1 MPPVPEVKLSE
12 EQLRK
17 VLSDEEVDALNGTT
31 AGCKCSTLWQYCEE
45 YHLNN
50 KDTTTKDLKR
60 KALKENFA
68 VIRAAKLDRPKQAEQ
83 HATEPEV
90 QQQQQ
95 QPEHQPAPPR
105 ACPARDLP
113 ASVVVNAPSES
124 IDRHARTAC
133 AHVIARKS
141 QWLEVFTG
149 FDNALIVEW
158 FTTYLTEN
166 IVYTIKRSN
175 GITATSSDPEVLD
188 SLSDGDVVAQHVNLA
203 LAAQSFLEAH
213 SDPSSRW
220 DNNSLAR
227 VVVCKFHDG
236 AKFRASTFG
245 IDPGRHN
252 LDDPAR
258 RLNARTLNE
267 DTHKL
272 FNGYTPA
279 GGFPWLKDDLDQA
292 REDHRVAALCP
303 EDAYNYRSSAT
314 LQGKW
319 RDMLND
325 YDEFQRL
332 ITQSGEGNEE
342 QCPSTFTTCTPWQK
356 STKSLKLYVRWH
368 PRARRVNWDN
378 QPAPRRRE
386 WESLT
391 GSRRAPRSRSGRRS
405 RWFRHSRTMATKF
418 RAQ

>member
-1 MPPVPEVKLSE
+1 M
-12 EQLRK
+12 
-17 VLSDEEVDALNGTT
+17 
-31 AGCKCSTLWQYCEE
+31 
-45 YHLNN
+45 
-50 KDTTTKDLKR
+50 
-60 KALKENFA
+60 
-68 VIRAAKLDRPKQAEQ
+68 
-83 HATEPEV
+83 
-90 QQQQQ
+90 
-95 QPEHQPAPPR
+95 
-105 ACPARDLP
+105 
-113 ASVVVNAPSES
+113 VVNAPSES

-166 IVYTIKRSN
+166 NVYTIKRSN

-267 DTHKL
+267 DTYKL

-279 GGFPWLKDDLDQA
+279 GGFPWLLRTTLTK
-292 REDHRVAALCP
+292 RERTTVSPPSVPRTLATTVRVLSFKASGGICLTTTASSNGESPSL
-303 EDAYNYRSSAT
+303 EKATRSSAPV
-314 LQGKW
+314 L
-319 RDMLND
+319 L
-325 YDEFQRL
+325 
-332 ITQSGEGNEE
+332 
-342 QCPSTFTTCTPWQK
+342 
-356 STKSLKLYVRWH
+356 
-368 PRARRVNWDN
+368 
-378 QPAPRRRE
+378 
-386 WESLT
+386 
-391 GSRRAPRSRSGRRS
+391 
-405 RWFRHSRTMATKF
+405 
-418 RAQ
+418 